1 MLHGPK
7 PTQRKARAL
16 RAEMSLPEVLL
27 WQALQARPGGH
38 KFRRQHPAGPYVLDF
53 FCAPRQLA
61 IEIDSESHNRAE
73 RPEPDAARDAWLTAK
88 DVKVGFVAAADV
100 LRELDAV
107 VAHIVNL
114 ADSRTPLHR
123 PLAGPPPLTGEDL

>member
-27 WQALQARPGGH
+27 WQALRTRPGGH

-53 FCAPRQLA
+53 FCAQRGLA
-61 IEIDSESHNRAE
+61 IEIDGEVHNRGN
-73 RPEPDAARDAWLTAK
+73 RPQHDIARDVWLAANG
-88 DVKVGFVAAADV
+88 VKVCRIPAAEV
-100 LRELDAV
+100 LRNLNAV
-107 VAHIVNL
+107 IEHVVGIASTR
-114 ADSRTPLHR
+114 APLHR
-123 PLAGPPPLTGEDL
+123 PSAGPPPLAGEDL